1 MGLFL
6 AEALRAQREIKI
18 MKIAGFVP
26 LSLCDYPGH
35 IAAVIFTQGC
45 NFRCPFCHNG
55 HLIPELSAGSEMWE
69 ESSVFSL
76 LRERRSKL
84 QGVVITGGEPTLQ
97 TDLAAVLRKIRD
109 LGLKT
114 KLDTN
119 GAKPSV
125 LSTLLDRGL
134 LDFVA
139 MDIKAPWH
147 KYAALAGIDC
157 DVSALQRSVELI
169 ASSGV
174 DHQFRTTQAHHLLD
188 AADYAAIKSQ
198 IPASSPHVWQEY
210 RAVN

>member
-1 MGLFL
+1 
-6 AEALRAQREIKI
+6 

-35 IAAVIFTQGC
+35 VAAVIFTQGC

-55 HLIPELSAGSEMWE
+55 HLIPEDSAGSEMWE

-119 GAKPSV
+119 GAQPSV
-125 LSTLLDRGL
+125 LSTLLDGGL
-134 LDFVA
+134 LDCVA

-147 KYAALAGIDC
+147 KYASLAGTEC
-157 DVSALQRSVELI
+157 DVSALQQSVALI
-169 ASSGV
+169 SAAGI
-174 DHQFRTTQAHHLLD
+174 DHQFRTTQAHHLLCE
-188 AADYAAIKSQ
+188 ADYAAIKGQ
-198 IPASSPHVWQEY
+198 IPSASPHVWQEY